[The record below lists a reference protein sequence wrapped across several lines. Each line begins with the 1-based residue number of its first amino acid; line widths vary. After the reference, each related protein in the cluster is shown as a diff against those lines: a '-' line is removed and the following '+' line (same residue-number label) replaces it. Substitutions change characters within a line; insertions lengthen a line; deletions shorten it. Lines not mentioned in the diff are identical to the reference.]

1 MLPKLTGLTAIVV
14 LLAGCSSP
22 PEPAAVD
29 WSQPAQPVTTTRP
42 VWEPNRLI
50 VASPVTE
57 GHWSQVLTRFEP
69 GGIYPAAQWYAVAHA
84 SRAVVNAPD
93 GQRFFAAK
101 TWLREG

>member
-1 MLPKLTGLTAIVV
+1 M
-14 LLAGCSSP
+14 
-22 PEPAAVD
+22 
-29 WSQPAQPVTTTRP
+29 
-42 VWEPNRLI
+42 
-50 VASPVTE
+50 ASPVTE

-101 TWLREG
+101 TWLREGGYKGVVEFRPRSGCLTCDTSEIVFYR

>member
-1 MLPKLTGLTAIVV
+1 MMLPKLTGLTAIVV

-93 GQRFFAAK
+93 
-101 TWLREG
+101 